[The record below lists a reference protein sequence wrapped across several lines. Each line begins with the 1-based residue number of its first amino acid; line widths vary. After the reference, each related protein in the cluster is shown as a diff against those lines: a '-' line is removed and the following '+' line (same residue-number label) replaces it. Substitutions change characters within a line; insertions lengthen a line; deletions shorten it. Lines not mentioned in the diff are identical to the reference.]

1 MANDP
6 ISDIVAEMS
15 GKVTERQLREA
26 KKAQKTAQQ
35 EAQAEEDEFSRR
47 NAAIMLDE
55 RDARDRKWKAEH
67 LGAMTPQQ
75 YRNYIR
81 QEYGYDPLV

>member
-1 MANDP
+1 MADRT
-6 ISDIVAEMS
+6 IADIVKQMADSS
-15 GKVTERQLREA
+15 GPVNERER
-26 KKAQKTAQQ
+26 KKAQASAQQ

-47 NAAIMLDE
+47 NADIMLDA

-75 YRNYIR
+75 YRNWVR
-81 QEYGYDPLV
+81 TEFGFDPGV

>member
-1 MANDP
+1 MADDP

-15 GKVTERQLREA
+15 GKTSERYDRERA
-26 KKAQKTAQQ
+26 KAQKTAQQ

-47 NAAIMLDE
+47 NADIMLDA

-81 QEYGYDPLV
+81 QEFGFDPGV

>member
-1 MANDP
+1 MANDKMA
-6 ISDIVAEMS
+6 DIAAEMS
-15 GKVTERQLREA
+15 GKTSERYDRERA
-26 KKAQKTAQQ
+26 KAAKAAQQ

-47 NAAIMLDE
+47 NAAILLDE

-81 QEYGYDPLV
+81 QEFGFDPGV

>member
-6 ISDIVAEMS
+6 LADIVAEMS
-15 GKVTERQLREA
+15 GKQTERQLREA
-26 KKAQKTAQQ
+26 KKAQRTAQQ
-35 EAQAEEDEFSRR
+35 EAQAEEDAFSRR
-47 NAAIMLDE
+47 NADIMLDA

-81 QEYGYDPLV
+81 QEYGYDPGV

>member
-1 MANDP
+1 MANDTMA
-6 ISDIVAEMS
+6 DIIAEMS
-15 GKVTERQLREA
+15 GKQTERQLREA

-81 QEYGYDPLV
+81 QEFGFDPGV